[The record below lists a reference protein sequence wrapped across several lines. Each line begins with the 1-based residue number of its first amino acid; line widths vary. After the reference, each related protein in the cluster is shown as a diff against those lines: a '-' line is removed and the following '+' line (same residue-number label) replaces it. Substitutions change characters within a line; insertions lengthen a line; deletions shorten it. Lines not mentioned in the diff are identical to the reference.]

1 MTCGVSEDHTV
12 MTTDTDVDALI
23 EDAASWML
31 RDADRSAELL
41 DRADSALD
49 GQRDLGRAAQV
60 SEMRGA
66 IALRRGDLGVAATLY
81 RLARRNWLAMGR
93 RLEAIGATMAGTK
106 VQLLLGEFEAAESAV
121 MRVQS
126 QLRNEPH
133 QDRRVAHLQAD
144 VHRQLGDAL
153 TGRGRIQEAN
163 RHYDTAGNLFAA
175 LGDVAGM
182 AGVSRHRGLAALDAG
197 LTHSALLALADARA
211 KFLSRGEEGAAATVA
226 LLMAEALATSG
237 QVARALEV
245 LDCTEPDLADSRW
258 NVGLAALVRS
268 NALLR
273 LGSPAEAHA
282 SARVAEEVFT
292 ELGAIEFSARAAL
305 ACARGL
311 LRWGRFDAA
320 ASDLSVAER
329 LFIECGSTLMLARTW
344 LARAELAVAAGDP
357 DTARA
362 ACRRVLDSGV
372 DETAPSLGIQARLVA
387 ARVCDPDDAQALL
400 DDAAD
405 LAARNG
411 LPELR
416 VDVLLA
422 VARHQRR
429 LGRLDEAIESL
440 RRALAEERVW
450 QSGTDGEG
458 SGPVS
463 AIVAEATDELIALLL
478 QRNDHAG
485 RVEAWQRARLAKSHP
500 AGPAAVRVGAS
511 RRAETKEQR
520 RARVSRLLDD
530 VGRSAMAMAE
540 PPPEQALPEVPWESV
555 ISYYV
560 TGDDILV
567 FVLRDGMVDARVLAD
582 AAPETSRLVRSW
594 QQECRLMAAGVD
606 HTGAAMASSPALE
619 GLYEVL
625 VAPVADLLADLED
638 EIGFLGHRH
647 LHAIPFDALLDAGA
661 PWGARLARRTTP
673 VHREGRDD
681 GGAGVDL
688 ATLVLAVPDDNAPLI
703 TAEAEMIFRALP
715 RAEILLGPEAT
726 SAELAVRARRAD
738 VVHLACHG
746 VFRLE
751 NPLASALRLGDGWL
765 EAGDIIGGSIDLGGA
780 VVVLSACGSGLSP
793 DYASAPVGLA
803 SACLAAGASGVVAAL
818 WVVDDAVTLELMTH
832 FYRALSQG
840 ETAESALRRARRQ
853 VAKRHPHPYYWA
865 AFRYI
870 GASTASTT

>member
-1 MTCGVSEDHTV
+1 MTCDLSDHHHV

-23 EDAASWML
+23 EDAANWML
-31 RDADRSAELL
+31 RDADRSAALL

-49 GQRDLGRAAQV
+49 GHRDLVRTAQV

-66 IALRRGDLGVAATLY
+66 LALRRGELGVAATEY

-106 VQLLLGEFEAAESAV
+106 VQLLLGEFEAAEAAV
-121 MRVQS
+121 VRVQA
-126 QLRNEPH
+126 QLRHEPH
-133 QDRRVAHLQAD
+133 QDRRVAHLQAS

-153 TGRGRIQEAN
+153 TGRGRIPEAN

-175 LGDVAGM
+175 LGDVSGM

-197 LTHSALLALADARA
+197 LTHNALLVLADARS
-211 KFLSRGEEGAAATVA
+211 KYLSNGEDRLAAIVA

-237 QVARALEV
+237 QAARALEV
-245 LDCTEPDLADSRW
+245 LACTEPDLVDSPW
-258 NVGLAALVRS
+258 NVGLTELVRS

-273 LGSPAEAHA
+273 LDSPAEAHA
-282 SARVAEEVFT
+282 AARLAEAAFT
-292 ELGAIEFSARAAL
+292 ELGAIEYSARAAL
-305 ACARGL
+305 ACARAL
-311 LRWGRFDAA
+311 LRWGRLDAA

-329 LFIECGSTLMLARTW
+329 LFVECGSTLMLARTW
-344 LARAELAVAAGDP
+344 LARAELAVASGDP
-357 DTARA
+357 AAARA
-362 ACRRVLDSGV
+362 ACRRVLDADV
-372 DETAPSLGIQARLVA
+372 DETAPSLGIHARLVA
-387 ARVCDPDDAQALL
+387 ARVGDPHDAQALL

-405 LAARNG
+405 LAGRNG

-429 LGRLDEAIESL
+429 LGHLDEAIESL

-450 QSGTDGEG
+450 QVGIEDERP
-458 SGPVS
+458 GPAS
-463 AIVAEATDELIALLL
+463 AIVAEATDELIGLLL
-478 QRNDHAG
+478 ERNDHPG
-485 RVEAWQRARLAKSHP
+485 RVEAWQRARLAKSLP
-500 AGPAAVRVGAS
+500 ASPAALSAAAAGHTETEELRRWRVA
-511 RRAETKEQR
+511 
-520 RARVSRLLDD
+520 RLLDD
-530 VGRSAMAMAE
+530 VGRSARSFGDPAA
-540 PPPEQALPEVPWESV
+540 EQALPEVPWETL

-560 TGDDILV
+560 TGEDILV
-567 FVLRDGMVDARVLAD
+567 FVLRDGMVDARVLSD
-582 AAPETSRLVRSW
+582 AAPETARLVRAW
-594 QQECRLMAAGVD
+594 QQECRLMAAGVGA
-606 HTGAAMASSPALE
+606 TGAAMASSPALE

-625 VAPVADLLADLED
+625 VAPVADLLADLEED
-638 EIGFLGHRH
+638 LGFVGHRH
-647 LHAIPFDALLDAGA
+647 LHAIPFDALLDAEA
-661 PWGARLARRTTP
+661 PWGSRLARRTTP
-673 VHREGRDD
+673 VHREDAS
-681 GGAGVDL
+681 GGAGTDL

-715 RAEILLGPEAT
+715 RAEILLGAEAT
-726 SAELAVRARRAD
+726 RSELAARARAAD

-746 VFRLE
+746 VFRHE

-765 EAGDIIGGSIDLGGA
+765 EARDIVAGSIDLGGA

-803 SACLAAGASGVVAAL
+803 SACLTAGASGVVAAL

-832 FYRALSQG
+832 FYRALAQG

-853 VAKRHPHPYYWA
+853 VARSHPHPYYWA

-870 GASTASTT
+870 GAGPAGG